1 MQSSLLLLCLL
12 RTWLL
17 WDGTLRSGQLLS
29 CQDFLSANCGDTKLL
44 LDLGLLGIELLLLL
58 GLEALNLLLVLL
70 VVGLSFLLLVSP
82 EGRRTSHLVFNLGL
96 NLVKLFFA
104 LFSLACNDLLNL
116 LVVSL
121 GLLLDSVE
129 LLDMALLSDGV
140 FFGSLTHNFLFL
152 SSLLRRLALS
162 DKLHLVVV
170 IFGFLLDVGQLDS
183 SIGFSYLKLLSKAF
197 NGLLTKSALHG

>member
-1 MQSSLLLLCLL
+1 MLLFLLL
-12 RTWLL
+12 RTWHLQ
-17 WDGTLRSGQLLS
+17 DGTLSSSLLDLLD
-29 CQDFLSANCGDTKLL
+29 DFLLAGSSVSELVFY
-44 LDLGLLGIELLLLL
+44 LGLLGVKLFLLF
-58 GLEALNLLLVLL
+58 GLDAFNLLLMLL
-70 VVGLSFLLLVSP
+70 IVGLCFLLLVSP

>member
-1 MQSSLLLLCLL
+1 MLLFLLL
-12 RTWLL
+12 RTWHLQ
-17 WDGTLRSGQLLS
+17 DGTLSSSLLDLLD
-29 CQDFLSANCGDTKLL
+29 DFLLAGSSVSELVFY
-44 LDLGLLGIELLLLL
+44 LGLLGVKLFLLF
-58 GLEALNLLLVLL
+58 GLDAFNLLLMLL
-70 VVGLSFLLLVSP
+70 IVGLCFLLLVSP

-121 GLLLDSVE
+121 GLLLDGVE

>member
-1 MQSSLLLLCLL
+1 LLLFLLL
-12 RTWLL
+12 RTWHLQ
-17 WDGTLRSGQLLS
+17 DGTLSSSLLDLLD
-29 CQDFLSANCGDTKLL
+29 DFLLAVCGVGELVF
-44 LDLGLLGIELLLLL
+44 DLGLLGVELFLLF
-58 GLEALNLLLVLL
+58 GLDAFNLLLMLL
-70 VVGLSFLLLVSP
+70 IVGLCFLLLVSP

>member
-1 MQSSLLLLCLL
+1 LLLFLLL
-12 RTWLL
+12 RTWHLQ
-17 WDGTLRSGQLLS
+17 DGTLSSSLLDLLD
-29 CQDFLSANCGDTKLL
+29 DFLLAGSSVSELVFY
-44 LDLGLLGIELLLLL
+44 LGLLGVKLFLLF
-58 GLEALNLLLVLL
+58 GLDAFNLLLMLL
-70 VVGLSFLLLVSP
+70 IVGLCFLLLVSP

-96 NLVKLFFA
+96 NFVKLFFA

-121 GLLLDSVE
+121 GLLLDGVE

>member
-1 MQSSLLLLCLL
+1 LLLFLLL
-12 RTWLL
+12 RTWHLQ
-17 WDGTLRSGQLLS
+17 DGTLSSSLLDLLD
-29 CQDFLSANCGDTKLL
+29 DFLLAVCSVGELVFY
-44 LDLGLLGIELLLLL
+44 LGLLGVELLLLF
-58 GLEALNLLLVLL
+58 GLDAFNLLLMLL
-70 VVGLSFLLLVSP
+70 IVGLCFLLLVSP
-82 EGRRTSHLVFNLGL
+82 EGRGASHLVFNLGL

-104 LFSLACNDLLNL
+104 LLSLACNDLLNL

-121 GLLLDSVE
+121 GLLLDGVE

-152 SSLLRRLALS
+152 SSFLRRLALS
-162 DKLHLVVV
+162 NKLHLVVV

>member
-1 MQSSLLLLCLL
+1 LLLFLLL
-12 RTWLL
+12 RTWHLQ
-17 WDGTLRSGQLLS
+17 DGTLSSSLLDLLD
-29 CQDFLSANCGDTKLL
+29 DFLLAGSSVSELVFY
-44 LDLGLLGIELLLLL
+44 LGLLGVKLFLLF
-58 GLEALNLLLVLL
+58 GLDAFNLLLMLL
-70 VVGLSFLLLVSP
+70 IVGLCFLLLVSP

-197 NGLLTKSALHG
+197 DGLLTKSALHG

>member
-1 MQSSLLLLCLL
+1 LSSSLLDLL
-12 RTWLL
+12 
-17 WDGTLRSGQLLS
+17 D
-29 CQDFLSANCGDTKLL
+29 DFLLAVCGAGELVF
-44 LDLGLLGIELLLLL
+44 DLGLLGVELFLLF
-58 GLEALNLLLVLL
+58 GLDAFNLLLMLL
-70 VVGLSFLLLVSP
+70 IVGLCFLLLVSP

>member
-1 MQSSLLLLCLL
+1 LLLFLLL
-12 RTWLL
+12 RTWHLQ
-17 WDGTLRSGQLLS
+17 DGTLSSSLLDLLD
-29 CQDFLSANCGDTKLL
+29 DFLLASGSVSELVFY
-44 LDLGLLGIELLLLL
+44 LGLLGVKLFLLF
-58 GLEALNLLLVLL
+58 GLDAFNLLLVLL
-70 VVGLSFLLLVSP
+70 IVGLCFLLLVSP

-121 GLLLDSVE
+121 GLLLDGVE